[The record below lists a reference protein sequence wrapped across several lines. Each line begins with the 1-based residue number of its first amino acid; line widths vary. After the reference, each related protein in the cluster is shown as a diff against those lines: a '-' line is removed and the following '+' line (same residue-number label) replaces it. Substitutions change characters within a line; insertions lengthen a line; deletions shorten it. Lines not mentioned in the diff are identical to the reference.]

1 MVRKSSSNRACV
13 ENRFYTKYDD
23 IHEIK
28 CNVIL
33 SELYFFS
40 IKRQQFDYFKQT
52 VIAKNTSSV
61 GIIFL
66 SQPVYV
72 ASAYVCAPV

>member
-1 MVRKSSSNRACV
+1 MVRKGSSNRACV

-23 IHEIK
+23 IHETK
-28 CNVIL
+28 YNVVL

-40 IKRQQFDYFKQT
+40 IERQQFDYFKQT
-52 VIAKNTSSV
+52 VYCKKYFFSKDH
-61 GIIFL
+61 FL
-66 SQPVYV
+66 SQPFYV